1 MPRAPRRLTRLA
13 ALSIL
18 GLTAGHAGATGTRTY
33 APYPAEPGGRTATVT
48 VEVTGSPGARA
59 FRLTSTAPQREGA
72 PPVREITERGPYVRT
87 GDTLFDALFA
97 QAVDDAALAS
107 VGSIRDEWYNNRQPI
122 PCHCFETGEKWNY
135 VWTRDLSYA
144 LDLGLAGLDPRRA
157 VDSLLFKTGTLRPGV
172 PVPPELPPGSTQIVQ
187 DTGSGGSWPV
197 STDRTTWALGAEA
210 ALANLQGAERADF
223 AAKAF
228 DALRG
233 TLEADRVAAFD
244 TRAGLYNGEH
254 SFLDWREQSYAPWV
268 RQNLSALA
276 ESKALST
283 NVTQYRAQ
291 RLAARLA
298 REFGETAT
306 AARYDGWADALA
318 TAIDA
323 GFWDAQA
330 GLYATYTSADLTP
343 ALIGKYDLLGNALAV
358 LSGVAPPGRARSI
371 FDRYP
376 FAPFGPSVV
385 WPQAPGEYVY
395 HNRAQWPFVTAYA
408 VRAAAQAGHVAAVD
422 RGLAALERAAALH
435 LSNMENL
442 EWLTGKSQFDDGPEI
457 NSRRQLWSVG
467 AYYGMVVETIF
478 GWHAGA
484 DGVRISP
491 TLTSA
496 TRDRFNGAEATLSN
510 LDYAGRRVEIALI
523 LPPKAA
529 SGALYPVAGVS
540 LNGNPVTGPITAAHL
555 RDGVNRIE
563 VRFGTALPSS
573 SKLTDIPLIDAVS
586 HAEPRAFMPWTPV
599 ITAARRDG
607 GTTRL
612 DIAPPRDKT
621 PVKYRILRD
630 GVTLARDVAGQSWTD
645 PAPPAAAQTACYS
658 VVAVH
663 VSTRIASQ
671 PSAPACLRGD
681 AAQTLAV
688 GRKAVLGQT
697 LELGEVTL
705 PAAGRYAL
713 GTLYDNHSFALN
725 TGVTNGVKR
734 LVLVAADGT
743 KHSAIIQMPHV
754 EPEGDKHPIRPST
767 RAIFDLPAGRYR
779 LSLEDFFNMSGLS
792 TNITYSATG
801 GSAGPVN
808 EAMIE
813 ALTIDKVGG
822 P

>member
-1 MPRAPRRLTRLA
+1 MPRSPRALLTFA
-13 ALSIL
+13 ALSLL
-18 GLTAGHAGATGTRTY
+18 GVGTAPAAESRTY
-33 APYPAEPGGRTATVT
+33 VPYAAEPGGRPAKVDVSAT
-48 VEVTGSPGARA
+48 GNPGART
-59 FRLTSTAPQREGA
+59 FHLHSSAPQRENA
-72 PPVREITERGPYVRT
+72 PSTRTITEKGPFTLT
-87 GDTLFDALFA
+87 GDLLFDALFA

-107 VGSIRDEWYNNRQPI
+107 VSSIKDEWYNNRQPI

-197 STDRTTWALGAEA
+197 SSDRTTWALGAEA
-210 ALANLQGAERADF
+210 TLANLQGADRTDF

-233 TLEADRVAAFD
+233 TLEADRVAIFD
-244 TRAGLYNGEH
+244 ARSGLYMGEH

-268 RQNLSALA
+268 RRNLSALA
-276 ESKALST
+276 DSKALST

-298 REFGETAT
+298 REVGQTDL
-306 AARYDGWADALA
+306 AARYEGWAAALA
-318 TAIDA
+318 RAIDA

-330 GLYATYTSADLTP
+330 GLYATYTTADLTP

-358 LSGVAPPGRARSI
+358 LSGVAPADRAKSI

-408 VRAAAQAGHVAAVD
+408 VRAAAQAGHVAALD

-442 EWLTGKSQFDDGPEI
+442 EWLTGKAQFDDGPEI

-478 GWHAGA
+478 GWQAGA
-484 DGVRISP
+484 DGVRIAP
-491 TLTSA
+491 TLTST
-496 TRDRFNGAEATLSN
+496 TRNRFTGTDAVLSN
-510 LDYAGRRVEIALI
+510 LAFAGRTLDIALI

-529 SGALYPVAGVS
+529 AGALYPVASVN
-540 LNGNPVTGPITAAHL
+540 LNGAPVTGLLTADQL

-563 VRFGTALPSS
+563 VRFGPAQPSA
-573 SKLTDIPLIDAVS
+573 SKVTDIPLIDAVS
-586 HAEPRAFMPWTPV
+586 HAEPRAFMPWTPSV
-599 ITAARRDG
+599 AAAQRSGTAI
-607 GTTRL
+607 RL
-612 DIAPPRDKT
+612 DIAPARDKT
-621 PVKYRILRD
+621 PVQYRILRD
-630 GVTLARDVAGQSWTD
+630 GVPLAQDVAAQSWTD
-645 PAPPAAAQTACYS
+645 PAPPPAALTACYS

-681 AAQTLAV
+681 AAQTVAV

-697 LELGEVTL
+697 LDLGAVTL
-705 PAAGRYAL
+705 SATGRYAL

-725 TGVTNGVKR
+725 TGITNGVKR
-734 LVLVAADGT
+734 LVLRAADGT
-743 KHSAIIQMPHV
+743 RHSAIIQMPHI
-754 EPEGDKHPIRPST
+754 EPDGDKHPIRPST
-767 RAIFDLPAGRYR
+767 RAVLDLQAGTYQV
-779 LSLEDFFNMSGLS
+779 SLEDFFNMSGLS
-792 TNITYSATG
+792 TNITYSAPG

-808 EAMIE
+808 EALID
-813 ALTIDKVGG
+813 ALTIDKVAG

>member
-1 MPRAPRRLTRLA
+1 MPRPPRAMLTLA
-13 ALSIL
+13 ALSLL
-18 GLTAGHAGATGTRTY
+18 GIGPGHAAETRIY
-33 APYPAEPGGRTATVT
+33 APYPAEPGGKPAQVSVTAS
-48 VEVTGSPGARA
+48 GKPGART
-59 FRLTSTAPQREGA
+59 FHLSSTAPQRENA
-72 PPVREITERGPYVRT
+72 PATRDITEKGPFIRT

-107 VGSIRDEWYNNRQPI
+107 VNSIRDEWYNNRQPI
-122 PCHCFETGEKWNY
+122 PCRCFETGEKWNY

-157 VDSLLFKTGTLRPGV
+157 VDSLLFKTGTLRPSV

-197 STDRTTWALGAEA
+197 SSDRTSWALGAEA
-210 ALANLQGAERADF
+210 ALANLQGADRTDF
-223 AAKAF
+223 ARKAF

-244 TRAGLYNGEH
+244 ARAGLYNGEH

-276 ESKALST
+276 DTKALST

-298 REFGETAT
+298 REFGEPAL
-306 AARYDGWADALA
+306 AARYEGWADALA
-318 TAIDA
+318 RAIDA

-330 GLYATYTSADLTP
+330 GLYATYTTADLTP
-343 ALIGKYDLLGNALAV
+343 ALIGKYDMLGNALAV
-358 LSGVAPPGRARSI
+358 LSGVVPADRAKSI

-422 RGLAALERAAALH
+422 RGLSALERAAALH

-442 EWLTGKSQFDDGPEI
+442 EWLTGKAQFDDGPEI

-478 GWHAGA
+478 GWHAGN
-484 DGVRISP
+484 DGVRIAP

-496 TRDRFNGAEATLSN
+496 MRERFSGADAVLSN
-510 LDYAGRRVEIALI
+510 LDYAGRKVDIALI

-529 SGALYPVAGVS
+529 AGALYPVAGVS
-540 LNGNPVTGPITAAHL
+540 LNGIPVTGLLKVDQL
-555 RDGVNRIE
+555 RTGANRIE
-563 VRFGTALPSS
+563 VRFGPAQPSD
-573 SKLTDIPLIDAVS
+573 SKVTDIPLIDAVS
-586 HAEPRAFMPWTPV
+586 HAEPRAFMPWTPS
-599 ITAARRDG
+599 IATARRSATG
-607 GTTRL
+607 VRL
-612 DIAPPRDKT
+612 EIAASRDKT
-621 PVKYRILRD
+621 PVQYRILRD
-630 GVTLARDVAGQSWTD
+630 GVTLAQDVTGQSWTD
-645 PAPPAAAQTACYS
+645 PAPPTMLQTACYS
-658 VVAVH
+658 VIAVH

-671 PSAPACLRGD
+671 PSAPACVRGG
-681 AAQTLAV
+681 ASQTLSV

-697 LELGEVTL
+697 LALGAVTL
-705 PAAGRYAL
+705 STAGRYAL

-725 TGVTNGVKR
+725 TGVTNAVKR
-734 LVLVAADGT
+734 LVLVADDGT
-743 KHSAIIQMPHV
+743 RHSAIIQMPHI
-754 EPEGDKHPIRPST
+754 EPEGDKHPLRPST
-767 RAIFDLPAGRYR
+767 RALFDLPAGRYQV
-779 LSLEDFFNMSGLS
+779 SLEDFFNMSGLS

-808 EAMIE
+808 EAMID
-813 ALTIDKVGG
+813 ALTIDKVAG

>member
-1 MPRAPRRLTRLA
+1 MPRSPRAMLTFA
-13 ALSIL
+13 ALSLL
-18 GLTAGHAGATGTRTY
+18 GIGTAQAADSRTY
-33 APYPAEPGGRTATVT
+33 APYAAEPGGTAATVS
-48 VEVTGSPGARA
+48 VSATGKPGART
-59 FRLTSTAPQREGA
+59 FHLTSTAPQRENA
-72 PPVREITERGPYVRT
+72 PSTRIIAEQGPFIRT
-87 GDTLFDALFA
+87 GDNLFDALFA
-97 QAVDDAALAS
+97 QAVDDARLAS
-107 VGSIRDEWYNNRQPI
+107 VSSIKDEWYNNRQPI
-122 PCHCFETGEKWNY
+122 PCPCFETGEKWNY

-157 VDSLLFKTGTLRPGV
+157 VNSLLFKTGSLRPGV

-197 STDRTTWALGAEA
+197 SSDRTSWALGAEA
-210 ALANLQGAERADF
+210 ALANLQGAERMEF

-233 TLEADRVAAFD
+233 TLEADRVAIFD
-244 TRAGLYNGEH
+244 ARSGLYKGEH

-276 ESKALST
+276 ETKALST
-283 NVTQYRAQ
+283 NVTQYRAL

-298 REFGETAT
+298 RDFGRTAV

-318 TAIDA
+318 VAIDA
-323 GFWDAQA
+323 GFWDAGA

-343 ALIGKYDLLGNALAV
+343 SLIGKFDLLGNALAV
-358 LSGVAPPGRARSI
+358 LSGVVPADRATSI

-408 VRAAAQAGHVAAVD
+408 VRAAAQVGHVAAVD

-442 EWLTGKSQFDDGPEI
+442 EWLTGKAQFDDGPEI

-496 TRDRFNGAEATLSN
+496 LRDRFTGADSVLSN
-510 LDYAGRRVEIALI
+510 LDYAGRKVEIALI
-523 LPPKAA
+523 LPPKHGP
-529 SGALYPVAGVS
+529 GARYPVASVH
-540 LNGNPVTGPITAAHL
+540 LNGTPITGLITAKQL
-555 RDGVNRIE
+555 RDGINRIE
-563 VRFGTALPSS
+563 VRFGSPQESGSTV
-573 SKLTDIPLIDAVS
+573 TDIPLIDAVS
-586 HAEPRAFMPWTPV
+586 HAEPRAFMPWTPS
-599 ITAARRDG
+599 IAAAGRRATG
-607 GTTRL
+607 VRL
-612 DIAPPRDKT
+612 DIAPPRDRT
-621 PVKYRILRD
+621 PVQYRVLRD
-630 GVTLARDVAGQSWTD
+630 GVTLAQDLAGQSWTD
-645 PAPPAAAQTACYS
+645 PAPPATALTACYS

-681 AAQTLAV
+681 AAQTLSV

-697 LELGEVTL
+697 LQLGAVTL

-713 GTLYDNHSFALN
+713 GTLYDNHIFALN
-725 TGVTNGVKR
+725 TGITNAVKR
-734 LVLVAADGT
+734 LVLLGADGT
-743 KHSAIIQMPHV
+743 RHSAIIQMPHI
-754 EPEGDKHPIRPST
+754 EPEGDKHPVRPST
-767 RAIFDLPAGRYR
+767 RAIFDLPAGRYQVA
-779 LSLEDFFNMSGLS
+779 LEDFFNMSGLS
-792 TNITYSATG
+792 TNITYSAPG

-813 ALTIDKVGG
+813 ALTIDKVAG